1 MCKESMKCKTCTKKC
16 LARKDP
22 LHCSLCGGIF
32 HPKCI
37 DLTPHDVSQMS
48 TNRTL
53 LNWYCLTCT
62 AEALPFMNN
71 VNTDFM
77 IEGTQSVTNI
87 SPRARI
93 NCNTCGKLGNISKM
107 LVCWICDHYSHAKCS
122 AGDLGCKCC
131 MRESYPGYN
140 VTPRSLHAVYGHQA
154 NSATFNP
161 YHRTHDS
168 NYIGNRSDDDVDFN
182 PWENCSDILD
192 SCKYYEPRQ
201 IHASK
206 SYELKVQSLNIRS
219 LHSAMSS
226 LRDSIEQYTKFDIL
240 CFNETNCIAENLAF
254 KGKELELEGFHA
266 PFIQAPARES
276 GRGGGLAV
284 YVNKNL
290 CDLSDIQIKD
300 ELSSRDDA
308 KSGEFQVI
316 EITHKNH
323 KNTILCNMYRSP
335 SGNLASFIEKL
346 ECTLKGLARHSN
358 KNIFFLGDSN
368 INLLEYGKMIKLLDM
383 LTFFQNMDLPRQ
395 FRDQHVLQ
403 VTALP

>member
-1 MCKESMKCKTCTKKC
+1 
-16 LARKDP
+16 
-22 LHCSLCGGIF
+22 
-32 HPKCI
+32 
-37 DLTPHDVSQMS
+37 
-48 TNRTL
+48 
-53 LNWYCLTCT
+53 
-62 AEALPFMNN
+62 
-71 VNTDFM
+71 
-77 IEGTQSVTNI
+77 
-87 SPRARI
+87 
-93 NCNTCGKLGNISKM
+93 
-107 LVCWICDHYSHAKCS
+107 
-122 AGDLGCKCC
+122 

-154 NSATFNP
+154 KSATYNP
-161 YHRTHDS
+161 YHRNHDS
-168 NYIGNRSDDDVDFN
+168 NYIGNRSDDDVDFD

-226 LRDSIEQYTKFDIL
+226 LKDSIEQYTKFDIL

-254 KGKELELEGFHA
+254 KGKELELEGFHP

-276 GRGGGLAV
+276 GRGGGLEV

-290 CDLSDIQIKD
+290 CDLSDIQIKV
-300 ELSSRDDA
+300 ELSFRDNA

-316 EITHKNH
+316 EITYKNH

-335 SGNLASFIEKL
+335 SGNLASFLLVGMHTE
-346 ECTLKGLARHSN
+346 GLARHNN

-368 INLLEYGKMIKLLDM
+368 INLLEYEKND
-383 LTFFQNMDLPRQ
+383 
-395 FRDQHVLQ
+395 Q
-403 VTALP
+403 VTRYVDLFPEYEFASTISRPTRITSHSTTLIDHIFVNYNCHAVTKSSIITESLVYQTISPPSQIYY